1 MVTQNCQGARHT
13 HKCNPVLYSNIVHS
27 VAHSSVLAFV
37 TVRKHMTQATYEK
50 KRGLFLLT
58 VLEVQAQ
65 DQVASGESGMS
76 WQKVLLDR
84 GI

>member
-1 MVTQNCQGARHT
+1 
-13 HKCNPVLYSNIVHS
+13 
-27 VAHSSVLAFV
+27 
-37 TVRKHMTQATYEK
+37 MTQATYEK